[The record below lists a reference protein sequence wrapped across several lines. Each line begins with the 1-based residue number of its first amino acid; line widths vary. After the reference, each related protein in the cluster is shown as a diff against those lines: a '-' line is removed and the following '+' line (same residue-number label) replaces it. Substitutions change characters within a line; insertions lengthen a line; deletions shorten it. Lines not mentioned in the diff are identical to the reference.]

1 LVRLASPAGPT
12 AFRIA
17 ARGKS
22 IKELS
27 FEPSL
32 ANVPTGAAW
41 RNCEKGI
48 LTMPERNCFIASEAE
63 KENDPPGDFKTSAA
77 TSLGNCEMMSFNGN
91 SIMSPA
97 GAAVRAGAGDG
108 AAGAAV
114 FGEGDGAGARAGCS
128 ATGVAATG

>member
-1 LVRLASPAGPT
+1 LVRLARPAVPT
-12 AFRIA
+12 AFKIA
-17 ARGKS
+17 AKGKS

-27 FEPSL
+27 FEPSG
-32 ANVPTGAAW
+32 ANVPAGAPW

-48 LTMPERNCFIASEAE
+48 RTMPERNCFVASEAE
-63 KENDPPGDFKTSAA
+63 KENVPPGDFKTSAA
-77 TSLGNCEMMSFNGN
+77 TSLGSCAMMSFNGN

-97 GAAVRAGAGDG
+97 GVAVRAGAG